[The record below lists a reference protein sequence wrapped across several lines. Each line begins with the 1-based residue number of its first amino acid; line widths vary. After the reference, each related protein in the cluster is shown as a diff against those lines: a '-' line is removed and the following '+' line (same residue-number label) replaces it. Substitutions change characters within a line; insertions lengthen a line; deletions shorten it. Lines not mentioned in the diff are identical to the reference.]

1 MNKFTNQFMIFILV
15 ALLAA
20 GYYWSKET
28 SLDLITRGQG
38 RLVAEGQNKLVQ
50 SPEGG
55 VISGIFV
62 DVGDVVKNGQIIAMI
77 SSTAA
82 EGSLDEIY
90 SKKNSLEAKL
100 ARLDAELQGSNRK
113 SLQSKLKKFDGNVQ
127 ESQLALFLANRSN
140 LSTRLYSI
148 ESEKYQIEKSLLTIE
163 KELQGAQDL
172 MALLEDE
179 KTELLPLIEVGA
191 LGASEKFRL
200 KRDESR
206 LTAEIQVLEAKLAQ
220 TQAGNLKLDAEIQA
234 LRSSYERDIFDDRAK
249 SINELAEI
257 NARIPLLEE
266 KLKQTEIISPSDGV
280 VNSLPVSEKNSVIGT
295 GDLIAEIVP
304 STDTLI
310 VEAYIDPKD
319 IAKIEVGQASRISL
333 TAYDAAKYGYITG
346 ELMKVSADAVFREEQ
361 KSYMYAIEDAL
372 LDDLYGSD
380 GETVPLNPGMI
391 AQVDIIRGSQS
402 VLEYFWQPIAKLK
415 DDAFRQ

>member
-361 KSYMYAIEDAL
+361 KSYMYAIEVAL

-391 AQVDIIRGSQS
+391 AQVDIIRGS
-402 VLEYFWQPIAKLK
+402 
-415 DDAFRQ
+415 

>member
-1 MNKFTNQFMIFILV
+1 MSKFTNQFMIFILV

-55 VISGIFV
+55 VISGILV

-361 KSYMYAIEDAL
+361 KSYMYAIEVAL

>member
-62 DVGDVVKNGQIIAMI
+62 DVGDVVTNGQIIAMI

-361 KSYMYAIEDAL
+361 KSYMYAIEVAL

>member
-280 VNSLPVSEKNSVIGT
+280 VNSLPVSETNSVIGT

-361 KSYMYAIEDAL
+361 KSYMYAIEVAL

>member
-55 VISGIFV
+55 VISGILV

-220 TQAGNLKLDAEIQA
+220 TKAGNLKLDAEIQA

-361 KSYMYAIEDAL
+361 KSYMYAIEVAL

>member
-90 SKKNSLEAKL
+90 SKKNGLEAKL

-361 KSYMYAIEDAL
+361 KSYMYAIEVAL

>member
-77 SSTAA
+77 NSTAA

-361 KSYMYAIEDAL
+361 KSYMYAIEVAL

>member
-55 VISGIFV
+55 VISGILV

-361 KSYMYAIEDAL
+361 KSYMYAIEVAL

>member
-1 MNKFTNQFMIFILV
+1 MSKFTNQFMIFILV

-77 SSTAA
+77 NSTAA

-113 SLQSKLKKFDGNVQ
+113 SLQSKLKRFDGNVQ
-127 ESQLALFLANRSN
+127 ESQLALFVANRSN

-172 MALLEDE
+172 MDLLEDE
-179 KTELLPLIEVGA
+179 KTELLPLIEIGA

-220 TQAGNLKLDAEIQA
+220 TQAGNLKLDAEIHA

-249 SINELAEI
+249 SIDELAEI
-257 NARIPLLEE
+257 HARIPLLEE

-361 KSYMYAIEDAL
+361 NSYMYAIEVAL

-380 GETVPLNPGMI
+380 GEKVPLNPGMI

>member
-1 MNKFTNQFMIFILV
+1 MSKFTNQFMIFILV

-77 SSTAA
+77 NSTAA

-100 ARLDAELQGSNRK
+100 ARLDAELQGSNWK
-113 SLQSKLKKFDGNVQ
+113 SLQSKLKRFDGNAQ

-234 LRSSYERDIFDDRAK
+234 LRSSYERDIFADRAK

-361 KSYMYAIEDAL
+361 KSYMYAIEVAL

-380 GETVPLNPGMI
+380 GEKVPLNPGMI

>member
-1 MNKFTNQFMIFILV
+1 MSKFTNQFMILILV

-304 STDTLI
+304 STDKLI

-361 KSYMYAIEDAL
+361 KSYMYAIEVAL

>member
-1 MNKFTNQFMIFILV
+1 M
-15 ALLAA
+15 
-20 GYYWSKET
+20 
-28 SLDLITRGQG
+28 
-38 RLVAEGQNKLVQ
+38 
-50 SPEGG
+50 
-55 VISGIFV
+55 
-62 DVGDVVKNGQIIAMI
+62 
-77 SSTAA
+77 
-82 EGSLDEIY
+82 
-90 SKKNSLEAKL
+90 

-361 KSYMYAIEDAL
+361 KSYMYAIEVAL

>member
-127 ESQLALFLANRSN
+127 ESLLALFLANRSN

-361 KSYMYAIEDAL
+361 KSYMYAIEVAL

>member
-1 MNKFTNQFMIFILV
+1 MIFILV

-55 VISGIFV
+55 VISGILV

-361 KSYMYAIEDAL
+361 KSYMYAIEVAL

>member
-1 MNKFTNQFMIFILV
+1 MGKFTNQFMIFILV
-15 ALLAA
+15 SLLAA

-28 SLDLITRGQG
+28 YLDLITRGQG

-55 VISGIFV
+55 VISDIFV
-62 DVGDVVKNGQIIAMI
+62 DEGDVVKTGQVIAMI
-77 SSTAA
+77 NSTAA

-100 ARLDAELQGSNRK
+100 ARLDAELQGSDRK
-113 SLQSKLKKFDGNVQ
+113 SLQNKLSKFDGNVQ

-148 ESEKYQIEKSLLTIE
+148 ESEKAQIEKSLLTIE

-172 MALLEDE
+172 MALLEEE

-200 KRDESR
+200 KREESR

-220 TQAGNLKLDAEIQA
+220 TQAGNLKLDAELRA
-234 LRSSYERDIFDDRAK
+234 LRSGYERDIFDDRAK

-319 IAKIEVGQASRISL
+319 IAKIEVGQASRVSL
-333 TAYDAAKYGYITG
+333 TAYNTAKYGYITG

-361 KSYMYAIEDAL
+361 KSYMYAIEVAL

-380 GETVPLNPGMI
+380 GEKVPLNPGMI

>member
-1 MNKFTNQFMIFILV
+1 MGKFTNQFMIFILV
-15 ALLAA
+15 MLLAA

-62 DVGDVVKNGQIIAMI
+62 DEGDVVKNGQVIAMI
-77 SSTAA
+77 NSTAA

-100 ARLDAELQGSNRK
+100 ARLDAELQGSDRK
-113 SLQSKLKKFDGNVQ
+113 SLQNKLSEFDGNVQ

-148 ESEKYQIEKSLLTIE
+148 ESEKDQIEKSLLTIE

-172 MALLEDE
+172 MALLEEE
-179 KTELLPLIEVGA
+179 KAELLPLIEVGA

-220 TQAGNLKLDAEIQA
+220 TQAGNLKLDAEIRA

-361 KSYMYAIEDAL
+361 KSYMYAIEVAL

-380 GETVPLNPGMI
+380 GEKVPLNPGMI

>member
-127 ESQLALFLANRSN
+127 ESQLALFLANRS
-140 LSTRLYSI
+140 I
-148 ESEKYQIEKSLLTIE
+148 
-163 KELQGAQDL
+163 
-172 MALLEDE
+172 
-179 KTELLPLIEVGA
+179 
-191 LGASEKFRL
+191 
-200 KRDESR
+200 
-206 LTAEIQVLEAKLAQ
+206 
-220 TQAGNLKLDAEIQA
+220 
-234 LRSSYERDIFDDRAK
+234 
-249 SINELAEI
+249 
-257 NARIPLLEE
+257 
-266 KLKQTEIISPSDGV
+266 
-280 VNSLPVSEKNSVIGT
+280 
-295 GDLIAEIVP
+295 
-304 STDTLI
+304 
-310 VEAYIDPKD
+310 
-319 IAKIEVGQASRISL
+319 
-333 TAYDAAKYGYITG
+333 
-346 ELMKVSADAVFREEQ
+346 
-361 KSYMYAIEDAL
+361 
-372 LDDLYGSD
+372 
-380 GETVPLNPGMI
+380 
-391 AQVDIIRGSQS
+391 
-402 VLEYFWQPIAKLK
+402 
-415 DDAFRQ
+415 

>member
-1 MNKFTNQFMIFILV
+1 MSKFTNQFMIFILV

-361 KSYMYAIEDAL
+361 KSYMYAIEVAL

>member
-304 STDTLI
+304 STDKLI

-361 KSYMYAIEDAL
+361 KSYMYAIEVAL

>member
-1 MNKFTNQFMIFILV
+1 MIFILV

-361 KSYMYAIEDAL
+361 KSYMYAIEVAL

>member
-90 SKKNSLEAKL
+90 SKKNGLEAKL

-113 SLQSKLKKFDGNVQ
+113 SLQSTLKKFDGNVQ

-361 KSYMYAIEDAL
+361 KSYMYAIEVAL

>member
-361 KSYMYAIEDAL
+361 KSYMYAIVAL

>member
-1 MNKFTNQFMIFILV
+1 MSKFTNQFMILILV

-361 KSYMYAIEDAL
+361 KSYMYAIEVAL

>member
-77 SSTAA
+77 NSTAA

-280 VNSLPVSEKNSVIGT
+280 VNSLPVSETNSVIGT

-361 KSYMYAIEDAL
+361 KSYMYAIEVAL

>member
-1 MNKFTNQFMIFILV
+1 MSKFTNQFMIFILV

-77 SSTAA
+77 NSTAA

-113 SLQSKLKKFDGNVQ
+113 SLQSKLEKFDGNVQ

-220 TQAGNLKLDAEIQA
+220 TQAGNLKLDAETQA
-234 LRSSYERDIFDDRAK
+234 LRSSYERDIIDDRAK

-361 KSYMYAIEDAL
+361 KSYMYAIEVAL

-380 GETVPLNPGMI
+380 GENVPLNPGMI

>member
-361 KSYMYAIEDAL
+361 KSYMYAIEVAL